1 VNKFAA
7 VAGILTFVCL
17 ALLLDIRA
25 QQSKENSTA
34 APKGGKTAMLHPVVH
49 FEIGCRDTQKT
60 QDFYTKMFGWK
71 IEQAGPAALID
82 TGEGIGGHISSLGH
96 EPNFYT
102 IFYVQVE
109 DVQAYLD
116 KAKSLGGKALVPPI
130 EIPTGTLAWMQDPEG
145 NTVGLWK
152 SANK

>member
-1 VNKFAA
+1 MEKFAA
-7 VAGILTFVCL
+7 FGGIFTFACL

-25 QQSKENSTA
+25 QQSKEYSTNV
-34 APKGGKTAMLHPVVH
+34 PNGEKTTMLHPVVH

-60 QDFYTKMFGWK
+60 KDFYTKMFDWK
-71 IEQAGPAALID
+71 IEQAGPAATID
-82 TGEGIGGHISSLGH
+82 TGEGISGHITSLGH

-116 KAKSLGGKALVPPI
+116 KAKPLGGKMLVPPI
-130 EIPTGTLAWMQDPEG
+130 DIPIGTFAWM
-145 NTVGLWK
+145 
-152 SANK
+152 